1 MSMEQ
6 ILETVR
12 GFDGALVVVPGPGS
26 DAPEI
31 AWGDAFCY
39 YAPDGAV
46 PQHVQPY
53 ATIVT
58 KDYPDDTASQLDA
71 PERWRVNI
79 HVDRATFLELTGEE
93 PRRLSRARDYAAA
106 DVFNPNPVYG
116 ALGWVCVVNPGERT
130 RDTVVHLLRDAH
142 EAARARFERRLETGV
157 GATDDP
163 PHPE

>member
-6 ILETVR
+6 LLGTVR
-12 GFDGALVVVPGPGS
+12 AFEGALVVIPGPGS
-26 DAPEI
+26 DAPAI

-39 YAPDGAV
+39 YAPDGEV

-58 KDYPDDTASQLDA
+58 KDYPDDTASRLDA

-79 HVDRATFLELTGEE
+79 HVDRATFLELTGED

-106 DVFNPNPVYG
+106 DVFTPNPVYG
-116 ALGWVCVVNPGERT
+116 RVSPYIRLA
-130 RDTVVHLLRDAH
+130 RDTSLKNPFASLRKS
-142 EAARARFERRLETGV
+142 EEPSRLRFRTSRSSSPSLS
-157 GATDDP
+157 
-163 PHPE
+163 